1 MAPWWI
7 PISFKSSS
15 EIDTRWAPLDT
26 CASKAPIYTLKA
38 SLSSHALL
46 GRGTLL
52 LGFAQRL
59 LQAIGYVFGGCAC
72 AVVQRPWH

>member
-1 MAPWWI
+1 MDPYQLQELQRDRHPLGAPGHLRQQGAHLYA
-7 PISFKSSS
+7 
-15 EIDTRWAPLDT
+15 EGE
-26 CASKAPIYTLKA
+26 
-38 SLSSHALL
+38 LSSHALL